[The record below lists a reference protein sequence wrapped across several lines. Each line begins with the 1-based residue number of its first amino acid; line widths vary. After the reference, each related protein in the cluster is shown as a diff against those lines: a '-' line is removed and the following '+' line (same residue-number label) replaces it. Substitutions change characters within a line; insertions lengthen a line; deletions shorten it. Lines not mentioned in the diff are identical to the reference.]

1 LTGALAAAAAAFALS
16 TIATSLGTSVDWAR
30 KAGPPMAQPTP
41 TRIRLIPMMAMMVP
55 VTTGG
60 KKRSS
65 LLTIGAIS
73 IETMPAPMIAPKI
86 ARAPS
91 TPGIALAKA
100 TIGPTAAK
108 VTPII
113 TGSLMPNHRVTPRL
127 WISVTTPQAN
137 RSAEISSATCSGV
150 SLSARPTIS
159 GTAIAPAYITNTC
172 CSPSVNSRPAGSRSS
187 TGCTV
192 VVVMRVSSAFVTS
205 GP

>member
-1 LTGALAAAAAAFALS
+1 M
-16 TIATSLGTSVDWAR
+16 I
-30 KAGPPMAQPTP
+30 
-41 TRIRLIPMMAMMVP
+41 AMMVP

-60 KKRSS
+60 KKRSI
-65 LLTIGAIS
+65 LLTMGAII
-73 IETMPAPMIAPKI
+73 IEMTPAPMMAPKI

-113 TGSLMPNHRVTPRL
+113 TGSLMPKYFVTPSD
-127 WISVTTPQAN
+127 WISDTMPQAN

-159 GTAIAPAYITNTC
+159 GTAIAPAYITSTC
-172 CSPSVNSRPAGSRSS
+172 CRPSAVRRPAGSFSS
-187 TGCTV
+187 TGWTV
-192 VVVMRVSSAFVTS
+192 DAFMEVSSLLLRVDGVPDS
-205 GP
+205 NRRLIR